1 MKRARRL
8 LLVGV
13 AVALAWTNLF
23 AQQNLSD
30 PHEVLNRYFEAAG
43 GLDRLKAESTAYFEA
58 EISVAGMQGTFKSW
72 FARPDRLRNDIDLG
86 ILKMIQADNGE
97 YEWTL
102 DSNGKLQKIT
112 NPDEASIKR
121 REVRKRIAEY
131 EYADRGSETFEI
143 IFEGTDSVDAKE
155 CYAIRIE
162 NIINNDVLTYFINTD
177 NFLLEKSVSLEANNS
192 NDQFFADYR
201 LIDGL
206 MVPFWNKQVAHM
218 TGQEQE
224 IILTEYVSNP
234 PLDPT
239 IFDPPGEGEKDYRFA
254 QGNSAENIPM
264 VFAENHIFIPVIVDC
279 RERFWIL
286 DTGAALSVV
295 SEKFAAELRLEK
307 QGDLKGMGAGGTVN
321 ISFTELPPFS
331 LTGIEFDKQ
340 MVAVVD
346 LTELNRVICME
357 IAGILGFDFLSRF
370 VTKVDFANENVS
382 FYEPETF
389 EYKGEGNEIPL
400 HIREN
405 VFTVKATLDGEHSGN
420 WLFDLGASSTS
431 LHGAYALREG
441 YSDVKG
447 VVRIARGAAH
457 AFKMKKIRSETVDF
471 AGYTVRE
478 PIVSFPYGG
487 SDTTF
492 TADRIGTL
500 GNTLF
505 RNFVIFCD
513 YAGERLIVEKGE
525 KFDGIYPEDH
535 SGMQLTRAEDDD
547 IAVLH
552 VADDTP
558 AAKSGFRE
566 GDILK
571 SINGIDIGRLNG
583 LIAIR
588 SMLCDEPGTKY
599 KFVVVRDG
607 IEKKLNIKLAK
618 TF

>member
-1 MKRARRL
+1 
-8 LLVGV
+8 LLVTGI
-13 AVALAWTNLF
+13 AVALASTNLF
-23 AQQNLSD
+23 AQQDISD

-43 GLDRLKAESTAYFEA
+43 GLDQLKAESTRYFEA
-58 EISVAGMQGTFKSW
+58 NISVAGMQGTFKSW
-72 FARPDRLRNDIDLG
+72 FARPDRSRNDVDLG

-279 RERFWIL
+279 KERFWIL

-513 YAGERLIVEKGE
+513 YAGERLIVEKGD